1 MALAAPGADAAA
13 YDWTYGVAR
22 APGHDHRGRQRR
34 SAPRPGE
41 TPALELYG
49 GNATTVL
56 SLNPAARASTPA
68 ARLRGPSGPSSLV
81 VPGRVRFGWNEQVS
95 TGAYGTKRRCR
106 GRTAKAVPRRL
117 VHVVR
122 MEREGER
129 IRIRWAIPLPR
140 LGKAGCTGA
149 GMLPTV
155 IAEDVYAAST
165 FDHREIRV
173 RRLGLRQPR
182 ARAARAAHPQRRH
195 RLGLHAAP
203 GAPRLSRALSASR
216 TARKPT
222 LPDEES
228 GVSALR
234 AATR

>member
-1 MALAAPGADAAA
+1 MAARRLRGWTTGTLVAGAMALAAPGADAAA
-13 YDWTYGVAR
+13 YDWTYGVAGLQGTITADVSVKR
-22 APGHDHRGRQRR
+22 AA
-34 SAPRPGE
+34 SGE

-56 SLNPAARASTPA
+56 SLNPAARASMPA

-140 LGKAGCTGA
+140 LGKAGCAGA
-149 GMLPTV
+149 GTLPTV
-155 IAEDVYAAST
+155 IAEDVYAASA

-173 RRLGLRQPR
+173 RVSGSDSREHALPGRRTRNVVIGWDFTLRLVRLG
-182 ARAARAAHPQRRH
+182 
-195 RLGLHAAP
+195 
-203 GAPRLSRALSASR
+203 
-216 TARKPT
+216 
-222 LPDEES
+222 
-228 GVSALR
+228 
-234 AATR
+234 

>member
-1 MALAAPGADAAA
+1 MAARRLRGWTTGTLVAGAMALVAPGADAAA
-13 YDWTYGVAR
+13 YDWTYGVAGLQGTITADVSVKR
-22 APGHDHRGRQRR
+22 AA
-34 SAPRPGE
+34 SGE

-117 VHVVR
+117 VSIVR
-122 MEREGER
+122 MERQGER

-140 LGKAGCTGA
+140 LGKAGCAGA
-149 GMLPTV
+149 GTLPTV
-155 IAEDVYAAST
+155 IAEDVYAASA

-173 RRLGLRQPR
+173 RVSGSDSREHALPGRRTRNVVIGWDFTLRLVRLG
-182 ARAARAAHPQRRH
+182 
-195 RLGLHAAP
+195 
-203 GAPRLSRALSASR
+203 
-216 TARKPT
+216 
-222 LPDEES
+222 
-228 GVSALR
+228 
-234 AATR
+234 